1 MTGAV
6 LTDGSRELRFLVDT
20 QGRQHAVLIE
30 PHGPGNGDNLA
41 DLLPGL
47 SAFRLRPEM
56 LASAREV
63 WQGWA
68 AAGSPELAAAVDFEL
83 ARSNNLQDYAN
94 LDFETWFAGLQPA
107 PPMFADGFE

>member
-1 MTGAV
+1 
-6 LTDGSRELRFLVDT
+6 
-20 QGRQHAVLIE
+20 
-30 PHGPGNGDNLA
+30 
-41 DLLPGL
+41 
-47 SAFRLRPEM
+47 M

-68 AAGSPELAAAVDFEL
+68 AAGSPELAAAVNFEL
-83 ARSNNLQDYAN
+83 ARSNNLEDYAN